1 MHESNKFVS
10 RRKVKSV
17 KIKVGVERE
26 TGSARGGEGERWNC
40 IDTDRE
46 SSGYSNVCV
55 CECVVDCLVAS
66 HACHPDATRKNFQI
80 QRRQLTCQTYVII
93 RKIRSLLVRAVV
105 VCIRGLLQVRATQ
118 SVSQS
123 VSKADSS
130 VRFYASNARTKAATN
145 PSNHADTH
153 VTTAADVCAI
163 IPACHS
169 K

>member
-55 CECVVDCLVAS
+55 CVSVSLIAWW
-66 HACHPDATRKNFQI
+66 PRTLATR
-80 QRRQLTCQTYVII
+80 
-93 RKIRSLLVRAVV
+93 
-105 VCIRGLLQVRATQ
+105 TQ
-118 SVSQS
+118 PA
-123 VSKADSS
+123 KT
-130 VRFYASNARTKAATN
+130 FKSNGGN
-145 PSNHADTH
+145 
-153 VTTAADVCAI
+153 
-163 IPACHS
+163 
-169 K
+169 